1 LDQDARLLALELAN
15 RELTTTFASALEQI
29 KTSSSSDQDAR
40 LLALEKTVSDQP
52 VQLRARLRA
61 LGKTV
66 SDQVVQHRTL
76 FEETGVLNQ
85 RLMEVEEST
94 SASVELRRSE
104 GDIYNELDALQLARD
119 NIYAELG
126 ELKFK
131 DYGTADCRTEA
142 LERGLRG
149 LWEHVRLPRDHGV
162 PRLGK
167 TIDELSARV
176 DRIVMDMG
184 SLWGDKWRSHHDEFQ
199 NYR

>member
-1 LDQDARLLALELAN
+1 LRCAEAARDARLLALELAN
-15 RELTTTFASALEQI
+15 RELTTGRTSDQAEILELRGLTTTFASALEQI

-61 LGKTV
+61 LEKDLQQLKDN
-66 SDQVVQHRTL
+66 SD
-76 FEETGVLNQ
+76 
-85 RLMEVEEST
+85 
-94 SASVELRRSE
+94 
-104 GDIYNELDALQLARD
+104 DIYNELDALKRARD
-119 NIYAELG
+119 KIYTELG